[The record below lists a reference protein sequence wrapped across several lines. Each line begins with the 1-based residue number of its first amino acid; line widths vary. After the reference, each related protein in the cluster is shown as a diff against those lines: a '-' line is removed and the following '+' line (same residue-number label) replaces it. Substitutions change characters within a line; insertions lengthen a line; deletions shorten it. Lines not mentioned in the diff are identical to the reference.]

1 MLRLETVEWGDP
13 RAVALRDA
21 MNAETAAMYAEF
33 TAQRT
38 PEQVA
43 AIDDALS
50 VDPATIV
57 HTIIALDDGVPL
69 GHAALRPVSTSS
81 TNGVVGSTNGVAG
94 STNGVAGSTSGVLEV
109 KKVFVAPQARGR
121 GVAKVMLAELE
132 SFAVARGVASLVLQT
147 GPLQVE
153 AIALY
158 LKLGYLPI
166 GKFGK
171 YGAIPGALCY
181 EKTL

>member
-1 MLRLETVEWGDP
+1 
-13 RAVALRDA
+13 
-21 MNAETAAMYAEF
+21 MNAETGAMYAEF

-38 PEQVA
+38 LEQVA

-57 HTIIALDDGVPL
+57 HTIIALDDGVAL
-69 GHAALRPVSTSS
+69 GHAALRPISTGSMNGAAGSMNVST
-81 TNGVVGSTNGVAG
+81 GSMN
-94 STNGVAGSTSGVLEV
+94 GVLEV

-121 GVAKVMLAELE
+121 GLAKVMLAELE
-132 SFAVARGVASLVLQT
+132 DYAGAHGVASLVLQT

-153 AIALY
+153 AIGLY
-158 LKLGYLPI
+158 LKLGYVPI

-171 YGAIPGALCY
+171 YDAIPGALCY

>member
-1 MLRLETVEWGDP
+1 
-13 RAVALRDA
+13 

-81 TNGVVGSTNGVAG
+81 TNGVAG
-94 STNGVAGSTSGVLEV
+94 SMNGALEV